1 MLWLICILCQ
11 KLMEFFMVHSEILED
26 IRLDLMFIQPPA
38 EFFRLIDGKAW
49 CDSKRLFK
57 LFLRII
63 WIKCEQDIVVTIKII
78 C

>member
-38 EFFRLIDGKAW
+38 EFLPVIDGKL
-49 CDSKRLFK
+49 DVIPNG
-57 LFLRII
+57 FLS
-63 WIKCEQDIVVTIKII
+63 CF
-78 C
+78 